1 MRGKISIFLM
11 VVLVASLC
19 SLAALAQAEEQK
31 AQPFYV
37 RVVAVKPSEVKNYMA
52 GVKEMVALETEHKFP
67 YPIYTS
73 HTDDFHFYH
82 AIPLKDGSIDNFW
95 KTWGEFMAK
104 IGPEQG
110 QKIQKLLEGT
120 QEYSEDIVILS
131 RPDLSYTPENP
142 RLKPE
147 EGNFRRWTFLYLH
160 SWKQKEVE
168 AIAKEFVA
176 LYKSKNIPD
185 GYSLY
190 EAIMG
195 IEAPGYLI
203 IQSAK
208 DAADFYSQDINKLLG
223 EEGKALWKKAWPLI
237 KKVEYEQGWFLP
249 GLSYIPKK
257 EQTEK

>member
-31 AQPFYV
+31 AQLFYV
-37 RVVAVKPSEVKNYMA
+37 RVVAVKPSEVRNYMA
-52 GVKEMVALETEHKFP
+52 GLKEMVALETEHKFP
-67 YPIYTS
+67 YPIYAS
-73 HTDDFHFYH
+73 ITDDLFFYH

-95 KTWGEFMAK
+95 KAWGEFTAK
-104 IGPEQG
+104 MGPEQG
-110 QKIQKLLEGT
+110 QKIQKLLDGT
-120 QEYSEDIVILS
+120 QEYYQDIVVLS

-147 EGNFRRWTFLYLH
+147 EGNFRRWTFIYSH
-160 SWKQKEVE
+160 PGKQKELE
-168 AIAKEFVA
+168 AITKEFAA
-176 LYKSKNIPD
+176 LSKSKNNPD
-185 GYSLY
+185 GYSFS

-195 IEAPGYLI
+195 IEAPRYLI

-223 EEGKALWKKAWPLI
+223 EEGKALWEKAWPLI
-237 KKVEYEQGWFLP
+237 RKIEYKQGWFLP
-249 GLSYIPKK
+249 GLSYIPRE